1 LTGSSRFSFRRAGRS
16 DRAEP
21 VYERCPLCGSPRI
34 KLGFEHVDV
43 PRRTGKSVALR
54 VRRWACPKCGER
66 FLTANARRQID
77 AALALRRKG
86 RTGS

>member
-1 LTGSSRFSFRRAGRS
+1 MDQRLVRIKR
-16 DRAEP
+16 D
-21 VYERCPLCGSPRI
+21 RCPLCGCPEI

-43 PRRTGKSVALR
+43 RRRAGKNVGLR

-66 FLTANARRQID
+66 FLTADARRQID
-77 AALALRRKG
+77 AALGLGRKG